1 MTLNEIIC
9 GLHHQHERYRGS
21 GTRLETVLIEAA
33 TEIERLR
40 GVLATREWVARSER
54 EPDPMRQC
62 LLFTNHLD
70 GFVWIGRR
78 GVLPQDVSH
87 WMYLPEPPRPQPQ

>member
-1 MTLNEIIC
+1 MDGAMNDIIN
-9 GLHHQHERYRGS
+9 
-21 GTRLETVLIEAA
+21 RLRRWTHDAVAPPASDLMDEAA
-33 TEIERLR
+33 AEIERLR
-40 GVLATREWVARSER
+40 GVLATREWVARAER
-54 EPDPMRQC
+54 EPDQMRQC

-87 WMYLPEPPRPQPQ
+87 WMYLPEPPRPQP